1 VRIEQVSSLCREGQ
15 PALAV
20 AQVHGLD
27 EPLIVKVLKGVVR
40 DIEVML
46 WHDSKRTDGSKR
58 PTVFAAKLVDSV
70 TVNDQFARI
79 AARQVKVAHQPV
91 ARIMAVAVAHVVH
104 ARSFVIAIPV
114 AVFAR
119 IIPSSIGHG
128 SPPVLQCGCF
138 GGP

>member
-1 VRIEQVSSLCREGQ
+1 M
-15 PALAV
+15 
-20 AQVHGLD
+20 
-27 EPLIVKVLKGVVR
+27 KVLKGVVR

-91 ARIMAVAVAHVVH
+91 ARIMAVAVARVVH
-104 ARSFVIAIPV
+104 ARLIRHRDPASPYS
-114 AVFAR
+114 R
-119 IIPSSIGHG
+119 G
-128 SPPVLQCGCF
+128 SPHRASDIVPSAACVLLLGC
-138 GGP
+138 P